1 MSSFIKTTTC
11 QKVTTKCISGNLY
24 APQEDKDV
32 LISKLTSKIN
42 KLEQQEKDFELLNQE
57 FKQLENDYTLLNE
70 AKLRLEY
77 EIKQRDEAYNK
88 RICDLKN
95 ANENLQNGLNDKM
108 CVNKKLYEEKQC
120 LENTLKGKN
129 DEISDINDKINNL
142 NERLNATQNNKDDL
156 QNNLNDLNDIKS
168 KQRDKIADLVNDNK
182 RLAKLCQEQDHSLY
196 LADQEKQKLSKKIM
210 DDNANI
216 NNLNS
221 KLRAHGNNLNNLQKQ
236 LDNSNEVNMKLKDN
250 VKNLENELTN
260 DKIDND
266 NLNNEL
272 CRERAARDDED
283 KKNEQLKCILCDR
296 ENKIKY
302 LSNDYERMKIA
313 HQKMT
318 EERSVYQNENDKL
331 KEHIMILTRQ
341 NQDLTSEIDNVIRD
355 DEHMKDVLNR
365 TERMA
370 YALKDNDSVLSQLP
384 DEVLLCAANCD
395 DNNFCCTYKE
405 NKLYLSQTNVTRE
418 GTNSPRCTY
427 NFESP

>member
-1 MSSFIKTTTC
+1 MSSYIKTTCC
-11 QKVTTKCISGNLY
+11 QKITQKCCSGNLY

-32 LISKLTSKIN
+32 LISKLTAKIN
-42 KLEQQEKDFELLNQE
+42 KLEQQEKDFDSLNQE
-57 FKQLENDYTLLNE
+57 FKQLENDYTLLKE

-108 CVNKKLYEEKQC
+108 CVNKKLFEEKQC
-120 LENTLKGKN
+120 LENHLKGKN
-129 DEISDINDKINNL
+129 DEIADINDKLNNL
-142 NERLNATQNNKDDL
+142 NNRLNSTQNNKDDL
-156 QNNLNDLNDIKS
+156 QNNLNDLNDIKA

-221 KLRAHGNNLNNLQKQ
+221 KIRAHANNLNNLQKQ
-236 LDNSNEVNMKLKDN
+236 LDNSNEVNLKLKDN

-266 NLNNEL
+266 NLSNEL
-272 CRERAARDDED
+272 CRERAAREDED

-296 ENKIKY
+296 QNKIKY
-302 LSNDYERMKIA
+302 LSNDYERMRIA

-318 EERSVYQNENDKL
+318 EERSIYQNENDKL

-341 NQDLTSEIDNVIRD
+341 NQDLTGEVDNVIRD

-365 TERMA
+365 SERMA
-370 YALKDNDSVLSQLP
+370 FTLKDNDSILNQLP
-384 DEVLLCAANCD
+384 NEILCATNSD
-395 DNNFCCTYKE
+395 ENTYCCSFKE
-405 NKLYLSQTNVTRE
+405 NKLYLSQSNVTRE
-418 GTNSPRCTY
+418 VSHSPRCTY
-427 NFESP
+427 TFEQ